1 MNNETRELLKVVISS
16 SNSKMN
22 YINNI
27 SEQLELKKKSIDT
40 REKRDLNPLYLVG
53 DVADWTF
60 GKSKKIFSIKKRAFL
75 CRPSK
80 S

>member
-1 MNNETRELLKVVISS
+1 MKSFEEILENSSQMNNETRELLKVVISS
-16 SNSKMN
+16 SKSKMN

-27 SEQLELKKKSIDT
+27 SEQFELKKKSINT

-60 GKSKKIFSIKKRAFL
+60 GKSIRIS
-75 CRPSK
+75 
-80 S
+80 